1 MCFNNC
7 VTTVGNVRGES
18 VPVAVAAAGGAGEGA
33 TAGRAPSQ
41 GQDSGLEA
49 R

>member
-1 MCFNNC
+1 M
-7 VTTVGNVRGES
+7 VTS